1 MKNYYYYEVLGV
13 STDASQAEIKKAYK
27 EMMKKYHPDA
37 HPEEDTKFYE
47 QKAKIL
53 NEAYEILGNKE
64 KRRDY
69 DIECAVREANEAREQ
84 YERAQRARQQRARNQ
99 QQTANTSHYSQNSR
113 RQNNS
118 RTRTTNN
125 QRRATPKKETFFSN
139 VKDAYKEVR
148 KEEKSNKFTERHT
161 EINEAFYD
169 WFADKVEGVGSYV
182 LFRTGQGAVHVSAE
196 MIYQLA
202 KLRHITKY
210 SVFKYVIRNRRL
222 AAAAIA
228 GVIIFSNLPTN
239 SGTPTTPPDKDD
251 LAGKDTKVVQPVEDH
266 KTTLTRM
273 YTVQVGD
280 SLSSI
285 SDMALTNINKIKHAN
300 GFTSDMLYLGDT
312 IQIPYEINDEDLQ
325 YYIKTVDTKGMS
337 LDDIAAIYST
347 TVDTLCRLNAEAIG
361 NVNGVK
367 VIMSDRIIVPNF
379 ITSNELEEI
388 KETVKVKRY

>member
-13 STDASQAEIKKAYK
+13 STDASQEEIKKAYK

-37 HPEEDTKFYE
+37 HPTDGTDFYE
-47 QKAKIL
+47 QKAKLL

-84 YERAQRARQQRARNQ
+84 YERVKQQAQNNQ
-99 QQTANTSHYSQNSR
+99 QSTRTHYSS
-113 RQNNS
+113 NNS
-118 RTRTTNN
+118 GQRNNRTRTTTNKRKTQN
-125 QRRATPKKETFFSN
+125 TKDSFFGN
-139 VKDAYKEVR
+139 VKKAYKEVR
-148 KEEKSNKFTERHT
+148 KEEKNNKFTERHT
-161 EINEAFYD
+161 NINYNYYD
-169 WFADKVEGVGSYV
+169 WFADKVHGVGSYA
-182 LFRTGQGAVHVSAE
+182 LFRTGQGVVHVSVE
-196 MIYQLA
+196 MLYQLG
-202 KLRHITKY
+202 KLRHITKD
-210 SVFKYVIRNRRL
+210 SVVKYVIRNRRL
-222 AAAAIA
+222 AAVTIA
-228 GVIIFSNLPTN
+228 GVMFFSHLPSN
-239 SGTPTTPPDKDD
+239 NNMVAYPDKDD

-280 SLSSI
+280 SLSSL
-285 SDMALTNINKIKHAN
+285 SDMSLTNIDKIKNAN

-325 YYIKTVDTKGMS
+325 YYIKKVDTKGMS

-379 ITSNELEEI
+379 ITSNELEQI
-388 KETVKVKRY
+388 KETIKVKRY